1 MVSSRNEEL
10 MTALINGEDVK
21 DYIPR
26 SRNEQFLKDCAVG
39 SETTTLEP
47 RSRSEMLLS
56 EVHNKIKSGGGFDID
71 LKSIFDQTKNVKYF
85 FNGYHDGK
93 YTFFYYL
100 KDLNNLIKYEDTS
113 NVTNMSYMFNGC
125 SSLTT
130 IPNMNTSKVTDMG
143 SMFTLCSSLTTV
155 PSMDTSNVTN
165 MRAMFN
171 GCSSLTTIPNMNTS
185 KVTDM
190 GSMFNKCSSLIT
202 IPNMDTSNITSLY
215 YMFNGCSSLTTV
227 PNMDTSKVTSMS
239 NTFKGCSSLTTVP
252 NIDTSKVTYMESTF
266 DGCSSLTTVPS
277 MDISN
282 VTSMSGNNMLRV
294 FYRCY
299 KLEYLNLLN
308 VKVNIQIGSGSEWG
322 HLIQKDCLI
331 QIISELIKPSSGSR
345 TLTMG
350 TANTAKLADTY
361 VKLLEDDGT
370 GKYPFELC
378 ESTDEGAMTI
388 TDYCLYK
395 NWQLA

>member
-71 LKSIFDQTKNVKYF
+71 LKSAFDQTKSAEYF
-85 FNGYHDGK
+85 FSGYNNN
-93 YTFFYYL
+93 YNFFHYI
-100 KDLNNLIKYEDTS
+100 KDLSNSIKYEDTS
-113 NVTNMSYMFNGC
+113 NVTSMYRMFWQC
-125 SSLTT
+125 SSL
-130 IPNMNTSKVTDMG
+130 INAPK
-143 SMFTLCSSLTTV
+143 
-155 PSMDTSNVTN
+155 MDTSNVTN
-165 MRAMFN
+165 MNSMFSSCYN
-171 GCSSLTTIPNMNTS
+171 LTTVPQMNTSNVTNMNNMFSSCSSLTMVPQ
-185 KVTDM
+185 
-190 GSMFNKCSSLIT
+190 
-202 IPNMDTSNITSLY
+202 MDTSNVTSMTD
-215 YMFNGCSSLTTV
+215 MFSGCTSLTTA
-227 PNMDTSKVTSMS
+227 PQMDTSNVTNMNFMFYNCKNLTKV
-239 NTFKGCSSLTTVP
+239 P
-252 NIDTSKVTYMESTF
+252 Q
-266 DGCSSLTTVPS
+266 

-282 VTSMSGNNMLRV
+282 VTNVGSMFDNCS
-294 FYRCY
+294 

-308 VKVNIQIGSGSEWG
+308 VKVSIQIGSGNWWG

-331 QIISELIKPSSGSR
+331 QIISELIKPSSETR
-345 TLTMG
+345 TLTIG
-350 TANTAKLADTY
+350 TTNTAKLADTY

>member
-10 MTALINGEDVK
+10 MTSLINGEDIK

-71 LKSIFDQTKNVKYF
+71 LKSAFDQTKSAEYF
-85 FNGYHDGK
+85 FSGEYYDDSYRKK
-93 YTFFYYL
+93 YKTFFYYL

-113 NVTNMSYMFNGC
+113 NVTSMNHMFYYCTN
-125 SSLTT
+125 LANV
-130 IPNMNTSKVTDMG
+130 PQMDTSKVTDM
-143 SMFTLCSSLTTV
+143 SFMFARCSNLISIHQL
-155 PSMDTSNVTN
+155 DL
-165 MRAMFN
+165 
-171 GCSSLTTIPNMNTS
+171 SS
-185 KVTDM
+185 VTDTYQ
-190 GSMFNKCSSLIT
+190 MFAYCS
-202 IPNMDTSNITSLY
+202 
-215 YMFNGCSSLTTV
+215 
-227 PNMDTSKVTSMS
+227 
-239 NTFKGCSSLTTVP
+239 
-252 NIDTSKVTYMESTF
+252 
-266 DGCSSLTTVPS
+266 
-277 MDISN
+277 
-282 VTSMSGNNMLRV
+282 
-294 FYRCY
+294 

-308 VKVNIQIGSGSEWG
+308 VKTSIQIGSGTSWG
-322 HLIQKDCLI
+322 HLIQKECLI
-331 QIISELIKPSSGSR
+331 QIISELIKPSSGTC

-350 TANTAKLADTY
+350 SANTAKLADTY

-378 ESTDEGAMTI
+378 ESTVEGAMTI

>member
-56 EVHNKIKSGGGFDID
+56 EVHNKIKSGSGFDVD
-71 LKSIFDQTKNVKYF
+71 LKSVFDQTKSTEYF
-85 FNGYHDGK
+85 FSGYNNNYNFLH
-93 YTFFYYL
+93 YI
-100 KDLNNLIKYEDTS
+100 KDLSNSIKYEDTS
-113 NVTNMSYMFNGC
+113 NVTSMYRMFWQC
-125 SSLTT
+125 SSL
-130 IPNMNTSKVTDMG
+130 INAPK
-143 SMFTLCSSLTTV
+143 
-155 PSMDTSNVTN
+155 MDTSNVTN
-165 MRAMFN
+165 MSTMFASCYN
-171 GCSSLTTIPNMNTS
+171 LATVPQVNTSNVTNMSSMFSSCSSLTMI
-185 KVTDM
+185 
-190 GSMFNKCSSLIT
+190 
-202 IPNMDTSNITSLY
+202 
-215 YMFNGCSSLTTV
+215 
-227 PNMDTSKVTSMS
+227 PNMDTSKVTNMGNMFS
-239 NTFKGCSSLTTVP
+239 GCSSLTSAP
-252 NIDTSKVTYMESTF
+252 QMDT
-266 DGCSSLTTVPS
+266 
-277 MDISN
+277 SN
-282 VTSMSGNNMLRV
+282 VTNMNFMFYNCKNLTKVPQMDVSNVTDVGSMFDNCS
-294 FYRCY
+294 

-308 VKVNIQIGSGSEWG
+308 VKISIQIGSGTSWG

-331 QIISELIKPSSGSR
+331 QIISELIKPSSGTC
-345 TLTMG
+345 TLIMG

-378 ESTDEGAMTI
+378 ESTVEGAMTI

>member
-1 MVSSRNEEL
+1 MASSRNEEL

-21 DYIPR
+21 NYIPR

-71 LKSIFDQTKNVKYF
+71 LKSIFDKTKSAKYF
-85 FNGYHDGK
+85 FSGYNNGSL
-93 YTFFYYL
+93 TFFYYL
-100 KDLNNLIKYEDTS
+100 KDLSNLIKYEDTS
-113 NVTNMSYMFNGC
+113 NVTNMRSIFEFC
-125 SSLTT
+125 Q
-130 IPNMNTSKVTDMG
+130 
-143 SMFTLCSSLTTV
+143 SLTTV
-155 PSMDTSNVTN
+155 PQ
-165 MRAMFN
+165 
-171 GCSSLTTIPNMNTS
+171 
-185 KVTDM
+185 
-190 GSMFNKCSSLIT
+190 
-202 IPNMDTSNITSLY
+202 
-215 YMFNGCSSLTTV
+215 
-227 PNMDTSKVTSMS
+227 MDTSKVTSMENMFANCISLTTVPDMNTS
-239 NTFKGCSSLTTVP
+239 NVTDMSSMFYNCTSLTTIPNIDTSKITSMYYMFYKCTSLTTVP
-252 NIDTSKVTYMESTF
+252 NIDTSKVTSMNGTF
-266 DGCSSLTTVPS
+266 KDCTSLTTIPDMNTSNVTFMNETFENCSSLTTITN
-277 MDISN
+277 MDISK
-282 VTSMSGNNMLRV
+282 VTNMQRV
-294 FYRCY
+294 FYRCS

-308 VKVNIQIGSGSEWG
+308 VKIDIQIGSGNSWG

-331 QIISELIKPSSGSR
+331 QIISELIKPSSGTC

-361 VKLLEDDGT
+361 VKLLEDDGS

-378 ESTDEGAMTI
+378 ESTVEGAMTI

>member
-56 EVHNKIKSGGGFDID
+56 EVHNKIKSGSGFDID
-71 LKSIFDQTKNVKYF
+71 LKSVFDQTKSAKYF
-85 FNGYHDGK
+85 FSGYNNK
-93 YTFFYYL
+93 YNLFHYI
-100 KDLNNLIKYEDTS
+100 KDLSNLIKYEDTS
-113 NVTNMSYMFNGC
+113 NVTSMDRMFWQC
-125 SSLTT
+125 SSLTM
-130 IPNMNTSKVTDMG
+130 IPK
-143 SMFTLCSSLTTV
+143 
-155 PSMDTSNVTN
+155 MDTSNVTN
-165 MRAMFN
+165 MSTMFASCYDLTTVPQMN
-171 GCSSLTTIPNMNTS
+171 TSNVTNMSSMFSSCSSLTM
-185 KVTDM
+185 
-190 GSMFNKCSSLIT
+190 
-202 IPNMDTSNITSLY
+202 IPNMDTSKVTNMGNMFSGCSSLTSAPQINTSNVTDMH
-215 YMFNGCSSLTTV
+215 YMFMGCSRLTSAPQMDTSNVTNMDYMFYNCSSLTTV
-227 PNMDTSKVTSMS
+227 PNM
-239 NTFKGCSSLTTVP
+239 N
-252 NIDTSKVTYMESTF
+252 
-266 DGCSSLTTVPS
+266 
-277 MDISN
+277 ISN
-282 VTSMSGNNMLRV
+282 VTSMSSMFV
-294 FYRCY
+294 SCS
-299 KLEYLNLLN
+299 KLEYINLLN
-308 VKVNIQIGSGSEWG
+308 IKVNIQIGSGNSWG

-331 QIISELIKPSSGSR
+331 QIISELIKPESGTK

-378 ESTDEGAMTI
+378 ESTVEGAMTI